1 MKTFYHTLRWRLLAK
16 KLKRKSGFKC
26 QECRIK
32 TGALETHH
40 IKPVKEGGDF
50 WSESNLIVLC
60 RKCHVAKHRKK
71 IDEQYEEWI
80 KFRDEL
86 R

>member
-1 MKTFYHTLRWRLLAK
+1 MYHTKRWQLLSRRLK
-16 KLKRKSGFKC
+16 KQANYRC
-26 QECRIK
+26 QECNKK

-50 WSESNLIVLC
+50 WSESNLKVLC
-60 RKCHVAKHRKK
+60 RTCHIEKHRKK
-71 IDEQYEEWI
+71 VDKVYQEWI

-86 R
+86 I